1 MANRDGREA
10 EEETFDL
17 LAEVLT
23 PGQWAALL
31 KAPLEH
37 AARQGKRGLAQK
49 LGGAGAETGDALH
62 EAARH
67 GHADVA
73 TILLENGASVD
84 AKDTSVGG
92 YTPSTLAVVER
103 EAEMVQLLLLKG
115 PDKDALD
122 N

>member
-1 MANRDGREA
+1 MANRDGRGA

-49 LGGAGAETGDALH
+49 LVGAGAETGDALH

-73 TILLENGASVD
+73 TILLLENGASVD
-84 AKDTSVGG
+84 AKNTSVGG
-92 YTPSTLAVVER
+92 YTPY
-103 EAEMVQLLLLKG
+103 LLF
-115 PDKDALD
+115 
-122 N
+122 